1 MRLPTPRQL
10 LVCLALTG
18 AFGHAGAAELR
29 HLAPEIAPAAADAA
43 AACPTDRLDEAD
55 IDGAVAASHAQRP
68 QKPKPQAAAPAATT
82 RTTGGDSRML
92 PARFHSF
99 LPGMFR

>member
-1 MRLPTPRQL
+1 MRLSTPRLL

-18 AFGHAGAAELR
+18 AVGHAGAAALR
-29 HLAPEIAPAAADAA
+29 HMAPEAAPAAES
-43 AACPTDRLDEAD
+43 PSGPSDRLEDAD
-55 IDGAVAASHAQRP
+55 IDGAVAAAHAQRP
-68 QKPKPQAAAPAATT
+68 QKAKPQAAPAATT
-82 RTTGGDSRML
+82 RTSGGDNRML